1 MESYAIRD
9 ELEGS
14 TSIIDEKNNIDQI
27 QEMEFSTPISEVLD
41 VPSPMMSEPPAPA
54 SAQKKTVEKSA
65 YPFNLKKPQMEA
77 LVAGVAGVI
86 GFSDFVQLKLIDM
99 IPQAMN
105 DSGKLTITGYI
116 ITIVVIAVIF
126 YFLRNFTVN
135 R

>member
-65 YPFNLKKPQMEA
+65 YQFKEA
-77 LVAGVAGVI
+77 TDGG
-86 GFSDFVQLKLIDM
+86 SCCWCCW
-99 IPQAMN
+99 
-105 DSGKLTITGYI
+105 SYR
-116 ITIVVIAVIF
+116 IF
-126 YFLRNFTVN
+126 
-135 R
+135 